1 MAVNPGVWGIDIG
14 QCALKALRLEQ
25 VNGVITAT
33 AFDYV
38 EHPKILSQPDA
49 NPDELTREALEKFLS
64 RNPTKGDII
73 AMSVPGQ
80 SGLARFVK
88 LPPVEEKKIVD
99 IVKFEAKQQI
109 PFPLDEVVWDYQKV
123 SEGTVT
129 DGFAMDTEIGLFA
142 MKRDMINRFIGHFQA
157 VKLEVHHVQ
166 MTPLALANFVTYDLL
181 KRGGID
187 GETPPA
193 QPIGKKKCVVA
204 LDIGTDA
211 SNLIITDG
219 ARIIWQ
225 RPIPV
230 GGNHF
235 TRALTKELKLTFA
248 KAEHLKRNAAKSPE
262 LANILKALRPV
273 LQEFVGEVQRS
284 LGYFTNTHRDAQV
297 EYMIGLGSAFKLPGL
312 QKFLADKLSLEV
324 RKPDKFQRVAG
335 EAVTDAPAFK
345 ENVLSF
351 PVAYGLALQGLGTAR
366 LTTNLLPPEISF
378 ERKIR
383 AKKPYAVAAA
393 AALLLGTT
401 VLAYGYSVPL
411 ADVTDQRIS
420 SSISSAETVT
430 NAAASLD
437 SQIAA
442 KRSENE
448 KTTTEVE
455 SIIAGHGEREN
466 WLKLNQFVNESVPI
480 PGPADEKASPVR
492 GYHNMLEGRLPEY
505 WNTVPGRR
513 AIVKLQ
519 ERVGKGIDPINALA
533 DDDMREH
540 LAMVDIEAIYSRYTT
555 NLKSAYEALEQQRRR
570 DVGGPL
576 SFPGSFL
583 APDEWWE
590 KKTDRPHPPR
600 NERGELNVREEL
612 KPDGEGWLVEVRGST
627 YWHPQSGS
635 ETDKFVMDTLLR
647 NIIERSRKAPEP
659 KSDEEKKK
667 TDADPVR
674 GKISHAFMYTFAD
687 GGEDKMPSA
696 GTFRYIRGSFID
708 GAVGGGGASGS
719 QARPG
724 EGGPGAPPG
733 GRHLPGAPAGPSM
746 PSMPSMP
753 GMGEGGGGGGA
764 GAPGG
769 AWVPLGSGGGG
780 ASSSGGFLGMGGMGM
795 MGGIGVPGMPAPPGF
810 GGPPPGM
817 GLPPGPAAPGPAGP
831 GVPGPGESTTT
842 TLPKGIKVKPRYEF
856 VIIFAWK
863 EPTPS
868 DKLRPIKKLEL
879 PAAGTGPGGFMPGP
893 SAPAGP
899 SGPSAPPGG
908 AEGEGGLRAGA
919 GRSIPD

>member
-1 MAVNPGVWGIDIG
+1 MAVNSGVWGIDIG

-25 VNGVITAT
+25 VNGVVTAT

-64 RNPTKGDII
+64 RNPTKGDVV

-142 MKRDMINRFIGHFQA
+142 MKRDMISRFIGHFQA

-166 MTPLALANFVTYDLL
+166 MTPLALANFVTYEML

-187 GETPPA
+187 GEAPPA
-193 QPIGKKKCVVA
+193 QTVGKKKCVVA
-204 LDIGTDA
+204 LDIGTEG

-219 ARIIWQ
+219 GRIIWQ

-297 EYMIGLGSAFKLPGL
+297 EYMVGLGSAFRLPGL

-324 RKPDKFQRVAG
+324 RKVDKYSRLTGDAVA
-335 EAVTDAPAFK
+335 DAPVFK
-345 ENVLSF
+345 ENLLSF
-351 PVAYGLALQGLGTAR
+351 PVAYGLALQGLGIAR
-366 LTTNLLPPEISF
+366 LTTNLLPPEITF

-411 ADVTDQRIS
+411 ADVTDPKIEEAITKAKGVVSQ
-420 SSISSAETVT
+420 AKT
-430 NAAASLD
+430 LD
-437 SQIAA
+437 GQINT
-442 KRSENE
+442 K
-448 KTTTEVE
+448 KGEVE
-455 SIIAGHGEREN
+455 QTQTDVQSIIAGHAERAN
-466 WLKLNQFVNESVPI
+466 WITINQFVNESVPV
-480 PGPADEKASPVR
+480 PGPV
-492 GYHNMLEGRLPEY
+492 GYPKVQPTPGVHNMIGPLESY
-505 WNTVPGRR
+505 WSTTKGLR
-513 AIVKLQ
+513 AIEKLQ
-519 ERVGKGIDPINALA
+519 ERVAKGVDPLA
-533 DDDMREH
+533 AVSDDDMREH
-540 LAMVDIEAIYSRYTT
+540 LAMVDIESVYARYAP
-555 NLKSAYEALEQQRRR
+555 NLKTVYENLEIKHRREF
-570 DVGGPL
+570 GGAL
-576 SFPGSFL
+576 SFPGSDL
-583 APDEWWE
+583 WPDDWWE
-590 KKTDRPHPPR
+590 KKPDRSHPPR

-612 KPDGEGWLVEVRGST
+612 KPEGEGWVVEVRGYT
-627 YWHPQSGS
+627 YWHPEQNAQ
-635 ETDKFVMDTLLR
+635 TTKFVRDTLLR
-647 NIIERSRKAPEP
+647 NIIERSRPDPIPTGDPEKEAAAKEAAARHP
-659 KSDEEKKK
+659 YK
-667 TDADPVR
+667 
-674 GKISHAFMYTFAD
+674 GKISHAFIYNVWD
-687 GGEDKMPSA
+687 DQNPSA
-696 GTFRYIRGSFID
+696 GTFIQIGRSLIDPMMGAAASADGGMGGPPGMNAGIGLGSPTS
-708 GAVGGGGASGS
+708 GGDTGSGWRPLGGATASSSYG
-719 QARPG
+719 PG
-724 EGGPGAPPG
+724 MPGIGPPGAP
-733 GRHLPGAPAGPSM
+733 GAPS
-746 PSMPSMP
+746 
-753 GMGEGGGGGGA
+753 
-764 GAPGG
+764 
-769 AWVPLGSGGGG
+769 VPPVPP
-780 ASSSGGFLGMGGMGM
+780 M
-795 MGGIGVPGMPAPPGF
+795 MGGTTGSPD
-810 GGPPPGM
+810 
-817 GLPPGPAAPGPAGP
+817 GP
-831 GVPGPGESTTT
+831 GVGPGSAPP
-842 TLPKGIKVKPRYEF
+842 PKGIKTKPRYEF
-856 VIIFAWK
+856 VIVFTWK

-868 DKLRPIKKLEL
+868 DKLRQIKKREAATSTDSSGGGYGKPGAGM
-879 PAAGTGPGGFMPGP
+879 PAGP
-893 SAPAGP
+893 SAPSPTGSP
-899 SGPSAPPGG
+899 DGG
-908 AEGEGGLRAGA
+908 GGDLRSGGLKD
-919 GRSIPD
+919 ID

>member
-25 VNGVITAT
+25 VNGVVTAT

-64 RNPTKGDII
+64 RNPTKGDLV

-142 MKRDMINRFIGHFQA
+142 MKRDMISRFIGHFQA

-166 MTPLALANFVTYDLL
+166 MTPLALANFVTYEML

-187 GETPPA
+187 GEAPPA
-193 QPIGKKKCVVA
+193 QAVGKKKCVVA
-204 LDIGTDA
+204 LDIGTEG

-297 EYMIGLGSAFKLPGL
+297 EYMVGLGSAFKLPGL

-324 RKPDKFQRVAG
+324 RKIDKFARVSG
-335 EAVTDAPAFK
+335 EAVAAAPVFR
-345 ENVLSF
+345 ENILSF

-366 LTTNLLPPEISF
+366 LTTNLLPPEITF

-401 VLAYGYSVPL
+401 VLAAGYSVPL
-411 ADVTDQRIS
+411 ADVTDPQIK
-420 SSISSAETVT
+420 SAIDKAKGVVSTAK
-430 NAAASLD
+430 NLD
-437 SQIAA
+437 GQIAT
-442 KRSENE
+442 KKGEVDQ
-448 KTTTEVE
+448 TQTEVE
-455 SIIAGHGEREN
+455 SIIAGQAERSN
-466 WLKLNQFVNESVPI
+466 WIVIHRFVNDSVPV
-480 PGPADEKASPVR
+480 PGPVGKEPPKP
-492 GYHNMLEGRLPEY
+492 YHNMTGPLEQY
-505 WNTVPGRR
+505 WSSTKGIR
-513 AIVKLQ
+513 AVEKLQ
-519 ERVGKGIDPINALA
+519 ERIAKGVDPLAALTA
-533 DDDMREH
+533 EGDDLREH
-540 LAMVDIEAIYSRYTT
+540 LAMVDIEAVYARYST
-555 NLKSAYEALEQQRRR
+555 NLKQDYQNIEDKRRR
-570 DVGGPL
+570 EIGGAL
-576 SFPGSFL
+576 SFPGSVL
-583 APDEWWE
+583 NPDDWWE
-590 KKTDRPHPPR
+590 KKPDRAHPPR
-600 NERGELNVREEL
+600 DERGAVNVREEL
-612 KPDGEGWLVEVRGST
+612 KPDGEGWVVEVRGST
-627 YWHPQSGS
+627 YWHPDQNS
-635 ETDKFVMDTLLR
+635 ETDKFIRDTLVK
-647 NIIERSRKAPEP
+647 NIIDRSRSLPEP
-659 KSDEEKKK
+659 K
-667 TDADPVR
+667 TDAEKEALAKDTIR
-674 GKISHAFMYTFAD
+674 GKISHVFIYNVW
-687 GGEDKMPSA
+687 EDKNPSA
-696 GTFRYIRGSFID
+696 GVFQQIGRSLIHPLV
-708 GAVGGGGASGS
+708 GAAGATDATGGGI
-719 QARPG
+719 P
-724 EGGPGAPPG
+724 
-733 GRHLPGAPAGPSM
+733 
-746 PSMPSMP
+746 P
-753 GMGEGGGGGGA
+753 GMGPGTGAAGFGGPPGSPDGMGG
-764 GAPGG
+764 
-769 AWVPLGSGGGG
+769 PLGGSSGSGWRPLDGSVIGAASGG
-780 ASSSGGFLGMGGMGM
+780 SGFGMGM
-795 MGGIGVPGMPAPPGF
+795 MGGAGGPMTPALPGTGSEDGKPGYGIPPGAPSPGAGVPP
-810 GGPPPGM
+810 
-817 GLPPGPAAPGPAGP
+817 
-831 GVPGPGESTTT
+831 
-842 TLPKGIKVKPRYEF
+842 PKGVKIKPRFEF
-856 VIIFAWK
+856 VIVFTWK

-868 DKLRPIKKLEL
+868 DKLRQIKKRE
-879 PAAGTGPGGFMPGP
+879 AAAVDSGTMGSGKFGGSMPGP
-893 SAPAGP
+893 SSPAPGP
-899 SGPSAPPGG
+899 SGDSGG
-908 AEGEGGLRAGA
+908 GDLRIRGGVDD
-919 GRSIPD
+919 S

>member
-1 MAVNPGVWGIDIG
+1 MAAVNPGVWGIDIG

-25 VNGVITAT
+25 INGVVTAT

-64 RNPTKGDII
+64 RNPTKGDLV

-166 MTPLALANFVTYDLL
+166 MTPLALANYMTYDLL
-181 KRGGID
+181 RRGGID
-187 GETPPA
+187 GEVAPA
-193 QPIGKKKCVVA
+193 QTVGKKRCVVA

-297 EYMIGLGSAFKLPGL
+297 EYMVGLGSAFKLPGL

-324 RKPDKFQRVAG
+324 KKADKFHRVTG
-335 EAVTDAPAFK
+335 EAVTDAPVFK
-345 ENVLSF
+345 ENLLSF
-351 PVAYGLALQGLGTAR
+351 PVAYGLALQGLGVAR
-366 LTTNLLPPEISF
+366 LATNLLPPEITL

-401 VLAYGYSVPL
+401 VLAFGYSIPL
-411 ADVTDQRIS
+411 ADATDKKIEDAITKAKS
-420 SSISSAETVT
+420 VVSSAGQ
-430 NAAASLD
+430 LD
-437 SQIAA
+437 KQINDKKA
-442 KRSENE
+442 ENE
-448 KTTTEVE
+448 KTQVEVE
-455 SIIAGHGEREN
+455 SIVAGQTERAN
-466 WLKLNQFVNESVPI
+466 WLAVDRFVNESLPI
-480 PGPADEKASPVR
+480 PGPR
-492 GYHNMLEGRLPEY
+492 GNMQEPDTIPL
-505 WNTVPGRR
+505 WSTQPGLR
-513 AIVKLQ
+513 AIAKLQ
-519 ERVGKGIDPINALA
+519 ERMARGVDPINAGA
-533 DDDMREH
+533 EDDYREH
-540 LAMVDIEAIYSRYTT
+540 LATVDIEAVFCRHTK
-555 NLKSAYEALEQQRRR
+555 NLKGFYEALEKKGR
-570 DVGGPL
+570 DDIHGANAPF
-576 SFPGSFL
+576 FPGSHL
-583 APDEWWE
+583 ATDEWFE
-590 KKTDRPHPPR
+590 KKPDRTSIPA
-600 NERGELNVREEL
+600 GTKEEL
-612 KPDGEGWLVEVRGST
+612 KPDGEGWVFEVRGYT
-627 YWHPQSGS
+627 YWKPDSNKQV
-635 ETDKFVMDTLLR
+635 DDFIMRTLLR
-647 NIIERSRKAPEP
+647 NIIVRSRLGMTEEQKKALSPE
-659 KSDEEKKK
+659 EAKKLE
-667 TDADPVR
+667 TDPIR
-674 GKISHAFMYTFAD
+674 GKISHAFLYNVWPDTAPSPGSFKVISNSLIGPLVPDGAAA
-687 GGEDKMPSA
+687 GGEGGMGIAPAFGGGMGGSSA
-696 GTFRYIRGSFID
+696 GPPPGFGPPGGRG
-708 GAVGGGGASGS
+708 GEGPGLMGGGSSTGWNPLGRVAGASGS
-719 QARPG
+719 G
-724 EGGPGAPPG
+724 VGGMMMGGPAM
-733 GRHLPGAPAGPSM
+733 GPM
-746 PSMPSMP
+746 IP
-753 GMGEGGGGGGA
+753 GMG
-764 GAPGG
+764 P
-769 AWVPLGSGGGG
+769 
-780 ASSSGGFLGMGGMGM
+780 M
-795 MGGIGVPGMPAPPGF
+795 VPGM
-810 GGPPPGM
+810 GPMVPGM
-817 GLPPGPAAPGPAGP
+817 GPGRP
-831 GVPGPGESTTT
+831 GVPGPVVPATPVEG
-842 TLPKGIKVKPRYEF
+842 KGAIKIKPRYEF
-856 VIIFAWK
+856 VIVFTWK

-868 DKLRPIKKLEL
+868 DKLRPIKIAEP
-879 PAAGTGPGGFMPGP
+879 PAAGGGFGTGLPAMGPMTPAP
-893 SAPAGP
+893 SAPAP
-899 SGPSAPPGG
+899 KSGESEGG
-908 AEGEGGLRAGA
+908 GGLR
-919 GRSIPD
+919 SIKIDE